1 MAMSIGNPRPLTTGE
16 KMRRQG
22 IVLTC
27 MDEAVMQAMTA
38 ETYVIPQAT
47 VPHQVRGPRW
57 SYSDMTEER
66 RTKRV
71 IRRQRTQ

>member
-1 MAMSIGNPRPLTTGE
+1 MAMSIGNPRPLTTSE

-22 IVLTC
+22 IVLTR
-27 MDEAVMQAMTA
+27 MDEAVIQAMTA

-47 VPHQVRGPRW
+47 VPHQVRGPKW
-57 SYSDMTEER
+57 SYSDMTEEVQTR
-66 RTKRV
+66 RV